1 MAFLAAFIKRQFIS
15 YPPIPTTSFSG
26 KTAIVTGSNVGLGL
40 EACRYL
46 VRLGA
51 SQIII
56 ACRNTEK
63 GEAAAKEI
71 QASTSCPP
79 DTLKVW
85 QLDMSSYASVQA
97 FADRAKAELPR
108 LDILLLNAGLGTMKF
123 RMAEGLEETINTNVV
138 SLSLLAFL
146 LHPKLHDTAVKH
158 DSKTHL
164 TATGSE
170 LYEVAKFAE
179 SKAPDGQIFASLSDQ
194 SKANMLDRYNT
205 SKLLLIFVIKQIA
218 ALAPLESSKVIVN
231 CVGPGFCQSELHR
244 DYTNAALRFL
254 IKILARPTEVGS
266 RTLVYGAG
274 AGPETHGQYLPDCK
288 ITATKG
294 LTSGEAGTKL
304 QNRVWVELKQKLEV
318 IRPGVTWL
326 A

>member
-1 MAFLAAFIKRQFIS
+1 FIKRQFIS

-51 SQIII
+51 SQVLI

-63 GEAAAKEI
+63 GEAAAKDI
-71 QASTSCPP
+71 QASTSCSPG
-79 DTLKVW
+79 TIKVW

-97 FADRAKAELPR
+97 FAERATAELPR
-108 LDILLLNAGLGTMKF
+108 LDILLLNAGLATMKF

-146 LHPKLHDTAVKH
+146 LHPKLHDTAVKY
-158 DSKTHL
+158 DTETHL

-179 SKAPDGQIFASLSDQ
+179 RAAPEGQIFATLSDQ
-194 SKANMLDRYNT
+194 SEANMRDRYNT
-205 SKLLLIFVIKQIA
+205 SKLLLIFVMKQLA
-218 ALAPLESSKVIVN
+218 AIAPLGPSKVIVN

-244 DYTNAALRFL
+244 DYTNAALRLL
-254 IKILARPTEVGS
+254 IRLLARPTEVGS

-274 AGPETHGQYLPDCK
+274 AGPDTHGQYLPDCK
-288 ITATKG
+288 ITPTKG
-294 LTSGEAGTKL
+294 LASGEAGSKL
-304 QNRVWVELKQKLEV
+304 QARIWLELKQKLEV
-318 IRPGVTWL
+318 VSPGVTS
-326 A
+326 